1 MASHEREIM
10 TTPDK
15 TFPENHGL
23 NYSNREALRQLMV
36 GVAREAL
43 RQYTKS
49 VTTPNHQKAIDA
61 AVGWQMSNFDDG
73 GGRDLLP
80 FIREY
85 CAHMW
90 VSTEAHVCADCGEI
104 GSEL

>member
-1 MASHEREIM
+1 M

-15 TFPENHGL
+15 TFPENYGL
-23 NYSNREALRQLMV
+23 KEGNREALRQLMV
-36 GVAREAL
+36 GAAREAL

-49 VTTPNHQKAIDA
+49 VTTTNHQKAIDA
-61 AVGWQMSNFDDG
+61 GVDWQMSNLDDG

-85 CAHMW
+85 CTHMW
-90 VSTEAHVCADCGEI
+90 ISTDRHVCTDCGNI
-104 GSEL
+104 GPDS